1 MKQNS
6 KPQSNPHPKVI
17 PLIREAYAQMTS
29 NPQLCIETSR
39 RALAIAK
46 RYKDPI
52 GTGHALMHI
61 GLGYLHKGELDSA
74 LAYFQQAKQVF
85 LDTRH
90 IFGLRSVYNNI
101 GVVYHQWNDR
111 DKALEYYEKTL
122 SMEEALPEPRLRIT
136 ILNNLGNIHFWAL
149 DYESAHNC
157 FLRALEEADKID
169 FPYGK
174 SLSLASMGDLLI
186 KQERVEEGLI
196 FLNQAIELRKKTNNI
211 HGLIHDLR
219 SIAGAYMGKND
230 LAEAQNCL
238 EQARRLA
245 KENNYKRQLAS
256 ILLSYAELYKRRNDQ
271 ENQVALLEECLGY
284 ATAENYRDIAANALR
299 ELAQAYEER
308 DELKKALKT
317 YWQYQEIKNY
327 LIDESKNLS
336 IHQLRM
342 QMEVAEREREMALIC
357 KTNRALEKKNRQINR
372 QQSKLEIAD
381 KKLRYWNSELE
392 KRVQEEV
399 AKQQQQQQ
407 LLIQKSKLES
417 LGQLAAGIA
426 HEINQPLG
434 MISLGIQNLLDQLE
448 NVILDK
454 GYVEKKESYFN
465 ENLNRIRRIIEH
477 VRLFS
482 RDQQDDAAIK
492 TDLIEIVQNAL
503 SMISLQ
509 CKNQNILLDF
519 EHPHRA
525 VYILANKYRVEQ
537 VVLNL
542 LSNAR
547 DAIEERFDRF
557 NDQKRI
563 AICIETNSGK
573 IALRISDNGVGI
585 AEELKQQI
593 FDPFFSTKSE
603 NKGTGLGLSICYG
616 IVNDLGG
623 NIACE
628 SALETGTTMTV
639 EFPDLFFGDG
649 A

>member
-1 MKQNS
+1 
-6 KPQSNPHPKVI
+6 
-17 PLIREAYAQMTS
+17 
-29 NPQLCIETSR
+29 
-39 RALAIAK
+39 
-46 RYKDPI
+46 
-52 GTGHALMHI
+52 
-61 GLGYLHKGELDSA
+61 
-74 LAYFQQAKQVF
+74 
-85 LDTRH
+85 
-90 IFGLRSVYNNI
+90 LRINTLNNI
-101 GVVYHQWNDR
+101 G
-111 DKALEYYEKTL
+111 
-122 SMEEALPEPRLRIT
+122 
-136 ILNNLGNIHFWAL
+136 NIHYWAH
-149 DYESAHNC
+149 DFESAHNC

-186 KQERVEEGLI
+186 KQERVDEGLI
-196 FLNQAIELRKKTNNI
+196 FLKQAIELRKKTNNI
-211 HGLIHDLR
+211 HGLIHDLH
-219 SIAGAYMGKND
+219 SIAGAYMGNND
-230 LAEAQNCL
+230 LQEAETCL
-238 EQARRLA
+238 EQARSLA
-245 KENNYKRQLAS
+245 KENNYKRLLAS
-256 ILLSYAELYKRRNDQ
+256 ILLSYAELYKLRNEQ
-271 ENQVALLEECLGY
+271 ENQIALLEECIGY
-284 ATAENYRDIAANALR
+284 ATAENYRDTAANALR

-308 DELKKALKT
+308 RELKKALKS

-327 LIDESKNLS
+327 LIDENKNLS

-342 QMEVAEREREMALIC
+342 QMEVAEREREMALIR
-357 KTNRALEKKNRQINR
+357 KTNLTLEKKNRQINR

-381 KKLRYWNSELE
+381 EKLRYWNSELE
-392 KRVQEEV
+392 QRVREEV

-417 LGQLAAGIA
+417 LGRLAAGIA

-448 NVILDK
+448 TGILDI
-454 GYVEKKESYFN
+454 GYIEKKAHYFN
-465 ENLNRIRRIIEH
+465 ENLNRIRKIIEH

-482 RDQQDDAAIK
+482 RDQQDDTVAK

-509 CKNQNILLDF
+509 CKNQSILLDF

-542 LSNAR
+542 LSNAQ

-557 NDQKRI
+557 HDQKRI
-563 AICIETNSGK
+563 AIYLKSESGK
-573 IALRISDNGVGI
+573 IALRIRDNGVGI
-585 AEELKQQI
+585 SEELKQQI

-628 SALETGTTMTV
+628 STLETGTTMTV
-639 EFPDLFFGDG
+639 EFPDLFSGD
-649 A
+649 